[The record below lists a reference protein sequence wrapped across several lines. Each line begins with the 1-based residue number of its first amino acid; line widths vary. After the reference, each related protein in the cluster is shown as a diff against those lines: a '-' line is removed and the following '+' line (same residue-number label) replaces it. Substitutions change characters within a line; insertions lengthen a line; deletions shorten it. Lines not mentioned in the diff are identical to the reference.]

1 MSLWLEEHW
10 FSLIESVGIVGSLL
24 FTTVTLR
31 HDLRARRNHE
41 HLLLS
46 TQHRKLWGE
55 LHRRPRLAR
64 ILERERDLTAEP
76 LTVEEEQFLM
86 LAIVHYQNGWL
97 LSGEGS
103 LISRQALAL
112 DAGDFFSRPAP
123 HQAWVRVRGI
133 QDSRFVQFVETSLR
147 AVELPT
153 RTSAGDQA
161 VRQAGPSPTAAGS
174 GSDETV

>member
-1 MSLWLEEHW
+1 MSPWLEEHW
-10 FSLIESVGIVGSLL
+10 FSLLESIGIIGSLL
-24 FTTVTLR
+24 FTAVTLR

-41 HLLLS
+41 HLLLA

-86 LAIVHYQNGWL
+86 LAIVHFQNGWL

-103 LISRQALAL
+103 LISRAALAL
-112 DAGDFFSRPAP
+112 DAGDFFRRPAP
-123 HQAWVRVRGI
+123 NRVWSSVRGI
-133 QDSRFVQFVETSLR
+133 QDSRFVGFIETAIAESN
-147 AVELPT
+147 PT
-153 RTSAGDQA
+153 NGATTEA
-161 VRQAGPSPTAAGS
+161 
-174 GSDETV
+174 